1 MKYFNPFKSF
11 TLKWWQGSLFKIALI
26 SLGIAIGANW
36 PEIFA
41 IWTGFFSS
49 VRTIIWIHYYR
60 LVETVKLFSMT
71 LFIFLF

>member
-1 MKYFNPFKSF
+1 MKLFKSY

-41 IWTGFFSS
+41 DWTNTLLILFLALGGYIS
-49 VRTIIWIHYYR
+49 IIWW
-60 LVETVKLFSMT
+60 KQ
-71 LFIFLF
+71 